1 MDRVLIKILTP
12 DTLSEISADSEGSS
26 ERSEGA
32 RGKESVS
39 HRAHRARRGTW
50 AGVQGRRSEVEKVT
64 PSYVI
69 PANAGIQGY

>member
-39 HRAHRARRGTW
+39 HRAHRGNW